1 MSRTAVGAFTAL
13 AIATIGAFFV
23 TQHLKVSTPLIA
35 GYPAPVPSVINPVS
49 GGTCRVANPK
59 GRLVPVSFRRTAVS
73 FYLVNRAD
81 DVTVSVIDAAG
92 RVVRVLPGSGGY
104 LTTYRRRRFVWNGRL
119 TDGSV
124 APDGAYDLRVTL
136 AQQDRSL
143 LIANQSTG
151 APEPVTVQSHP
162 VPLRVTRI
170 TPGEVAVPGRSR
182 VTIRFAGNQGIRPR
196 ILIFRSGGTR
206 PLKNYA
212 ATTRGATSV
221 WNGTL
226 AGGRPAPPG
235 RYEVVLALVNPTCN
249 RVRSPRAAPSATVTV
264 R

>member
-1 MSRTAVGAFTAL
+1 MAVGAFAAL

-35 GYPAPVPSVINPVS
+35 GYPVPVPSVINPVS
-49 GGTCRVANPK
+49 GRTCRVPNPK
-59 GRLVPVSFRRTAVS
+59 GRLVPVSYRRTRVS

-81 DVTVSVIDAAG
+81 DVTVSVVNPAG
-92 RVVRVLPGSGGY
+92 RVVRVLPGSGRY
-104 LTTYRRRRFVWNGRL
+104 LTTYQRRTFVWNGRIS
-119 TDGSV
+119 DGAV
-124 APDGAYDLRVTL
+124 APDGVYDLRVTL

-143 LIANQSTG
+143 LIANQNTG
-151 APEPVTVQSHP
+151 APEPVTVQTHP
-162 VPLRVTRI
+162 VPLRITSI
-170 TPGEVAVPGRSR
+170 TPATVAAPGHAR
-182 VTIRFAGNQGIRPR
+182 VTIHYVGNQGIRPR
-196 ILIFRSGGTR
+196 ILIFRADGSR

-212 ATTRGATSV
+212 ATTRGGTSA

-235 RYEVVLALVNPTCN
+235 RYKVVLRLINSTCN
-249 RVRSPRAAPSATVTV
+249 RVQSPRGAPAATVTV